1 MVQQGSVC
9 QDGGMHNRRM
19 CDDLG
24 CGLVDDGI
32 ETVVIIGGVVNG
44 AHRTIG
50 LDQRVLAWETRED

>member
-1 MVQQGSVC
+1 MC
-9 QDGGMHNRRM
+9 QDGGVHNGRM

-50 LDQRVLAWETRED
+50 LDQRVLAWETVED